1 MDRRFVDAASG
12 KVTQWPRLEALLAF
26 VREGDIVVVHRAW
39 LAATLD
45 DLRRLVCSRPK
56 LGRGGR
62 RPGWCAGKWVSA
74 VSRAAGVFTRTAHH
88 SPGRPGRITADV
100 ARSGV
105 RSDGIWVAE

>member
-1 MDRRFVDAASG
+1 MFLDRRFVDAASG

-56 LGRGGR
+56 LGRGDR

-74 VSRAAGVFTRTAHH
+74 VSRAA
-88 SPGRPGRITADV
+88 PGCSRVRP
-100 ARSGV
+100 
-105 RSDGIWVAE
+105 WE